1 MNSAEPRTSGVSP
14 EVVAAISAALAQKLR
29 VRPDDLRIAAVRRR
43 PIRRQSAP
51 AAVPARDP
59 FAVTPRPDVADL
71 GNLDLSVEELT
82 VISAVLSA
90 ELGRNVSDVR
100 ITSIRAL

>member
-14 EVVAAISAALAQKLR
+14 EVIAAISAALAQKLR

-43 PIRRQSAP
+43 PIRRQKAP
-51 AAVPARDP
+51 AAVPAKSP
-59 FAVTPRPDVADL
+59 FTVSRPAVADL
-71 GNLDLSVEELT
+71 GNLDLGVEELA
-82 VISAVLSA
+82 VLSAALSA
-90 ELGRNVSDVR
+90 ELGRNVTDVR

>member
-29 VRPDDLRIAAVRRR
+29 VRPDSLRIAAVRR
-43 PIRRQSAP
+43 PTIRRQSAP
-51 AAVPARDP
+51 AAAPVRDP
-59 FAVTPRPDVADL
+59 FAAGRPDVADL
-71 GNLDLSVEELT
+71 GNLDLSVEELS

-100 ITSIRAL
+100 ITSIHAL

>member
-1 MNSAEPRTSGVSP
+1 MNSDEPRTSGVSP

-51 AAVPARDP
+51 AAVPAKTP
-59 FAVTPRPDVADL
+59 FAASYSAVADL
-71 GNLDLSVEELT
+71 GDLDLSAEELT
-82 VISAVLSA
+82 IISAVLSA
-90 ELGRNVSDVR
+90 ELGRNYDDIR
-100 ITSIRAL
+100 ITSIRAV

>member
-29 VRPDDLRIAAVRRR
+29 VRPDDLRIAAVRR
-43 PIRRQSAP
+43 PAIRRQSTP
-51 AAVPARDP
+51 AAPVKDP
-59 FAVTPRPDVADL
+59 FAAGRPDVADL
-71 GNLDLSVEELT
+71 GDLDLSVEELT
-82 VISAVLSA
+82 VISAALSA
-90 ELGRNVSDVR
+90 ELGRNVTDVR

>member
-29 VRPDDLRIAAVRRR
+29 VRPDDLRIAAVRR
-43 PIRRQSAP
+43 PTIRRQNS
-51 AAVPARDP
+51 R
-59 FAVTPRPDVADL
+59 
-71 GNLDLSVEELT
+71 LDGAGLSEEELSI
-82 VISAVLSA
+82 ISAALSA
-90 ELGRNVSDVR
+90 ELGRSTDDFR

>member
-14 EVVAAISAALAQKLR
+14 EVIAAISAALAQKLR

-51 AAVPARDP
+51 AAVPARGP
-59 FAVTPRPDVADL
+59 FSAAGSAVADL
-71 GNLDLSVEELT
+71 GDLDLSVEELA
-82 VISAVLSA
+82 ILSAALSA
-90 ELGRNVSDVR
+90 ELGRNVTDVR